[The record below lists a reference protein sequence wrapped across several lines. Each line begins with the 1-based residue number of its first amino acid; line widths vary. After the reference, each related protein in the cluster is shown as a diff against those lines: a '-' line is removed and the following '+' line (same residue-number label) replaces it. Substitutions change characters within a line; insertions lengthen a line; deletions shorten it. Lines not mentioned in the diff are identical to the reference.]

1 SLGATSG
8 SSPVHTLPHRG
19 LGTHVSPAW
28 SQYIRREGPH
38 TTHNSYCLSYS
49 VSNCPVTPIAQSDHL
64 PPSLTSSH
72 ELPRAPTS
80 SHELRRAP
88 ASSHELPRV
97 EPSCSVRA
105 GRPRVATAQRC
116 APVYQ
121 HEERRGDE
129 PLMSPPRVMPPL
141 YQTTQP
147 VLKSYRGV

>member
-1 SLGATSG
+1 SWGDERQFTC
-8 SSPVHTLPHRG
+8 
-19 LGTHVSPAW
+19 
-28 SQYIRREGPH
+28 PH
-38 TTHNSYCLSYS
+38 TPPQGTGDARFPGLVPVYWEGRSPHHAQLILPLIQCLKLPCHPDRAVRPSAA
-49 VSNCPVTPIAQSDHL
+49 VSHEL
-64 PPSLTSSH
+64 PRAPTSSH

-80 SHELRRAP
+80 SHEL
-88 ASSHELPRV
+88 PRV
-97 EPSCSVRA
+97 EPYCSVRA
-105 GRPRVATAQRC
+105 GRPRVATAQRS